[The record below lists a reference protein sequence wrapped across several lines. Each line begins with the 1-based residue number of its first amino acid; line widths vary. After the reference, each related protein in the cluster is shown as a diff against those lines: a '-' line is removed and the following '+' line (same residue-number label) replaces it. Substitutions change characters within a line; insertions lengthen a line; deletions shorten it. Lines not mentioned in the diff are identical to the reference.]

1 MNCERETFCKCLY
14 YSANALSRNITR
26 LADKAFEPVDLA
38 PSYAFVL
45 ITINRKPGLT
55 AGELA
60 TIMQLQPSTVTRFIE
75 SLEKKRY
82 IQRIND
88 GKFVTLFPLRKST
101 ELQEKLLTCWQ
112 SLYKS
117 YSDLLG
123 KEEADKLAADMYNA
137 SSILEHK

>member
-1 MNCERETFCKCLY
+1 MESERENYCKCLY
-14 YSANALSRNITR
+14 YAANALSRNITR
-26 LADKAFEPVDLA
+26 LADKAFEPVGMA

-60 TIMQLQPSTVTRFIE
+60 IILQLQPSTVTRFIE
-75 SLEKKRY
+75 TLEKKRF

-88 GKFVTLFPLRKST
+88 GKFVTLFPLRKSMDM
-101 ELQEKLLTCWQ
+101 QEQLLHCWQ
-112 SLYKS
+112 SLYKT

-123 KEEADKLAADMYNA
+123 REEADKLAADIYSA
-137 SSILEHK
+137 SALLEKK

>member
-123 KEEADKLAADMYNA
+123 KEQADKLAANIYNA